1 MVVTAQLMSLF
12 QSFLQ
17 NNNKDEM
24 KLQKIAVAIALTVL
38 ATSMAG
44 TAQADGLTAS
54 LSKNTN
60 ISRDG
65 ESITLNIEGVPAGQG
80 VYILQCAAPAVA
92 GERPT
97 TCVGQSKTIW
107 ASTISTP
114 GAQTLN
120 ATMVVLVDRQFVS
133 GGNTIDCALTSCGV
147 FIRRDH
153 NGPTDK
159 SLDTFLPFSFL
170 PEYSVQVSKTMG
182 ITYGGED
189 LKVNI
194 FGLTSEQGV
203 YVRLCKAAA
212 EGERPALC
220 DGLGVWASMSSA
232 QQAYGAVNAAN
243 ELTLPVKAS
252 FVSGGTAVDCQKT
265 ACVLFVRRD
274 HNAGS
279 DLSLD
284 RMIPLAFTAQPAVL
298 ESAKASK
305 SGANFVFVIT
315 NAKGKTVKVTV
326 GTAVTTIT
334 PTSENYTFKV
344 LVGKNK
350 GKNTALKVT
359 YGTKVLVKTTLK
371 G

>member
-1 MVVTAQLMSLF
+1 
-12 QSFLQ
+12 
-17 NNNKDEM
+17 M
-24 KLQKIAVAIALTVL
+24 KLQKIAAAIALTVL
-38 ATSMAG
+38 ATSIAG
-44 TAQADGLTAS
+44 TAHADGLTAS
-54 LSKNTN
+54 LSKSTN

-80 VYILQCAAPAVA
+80 VYILQCAAPAVT
-92 GERPT
+92 GERPA

-114 GAQTLN
+114 GAQTLS
-120 ATMVVLVDRQFVS
+120 ATMNVLVDRQFVS
-133 GGNTIDCALTSCGV
+133 GGNTIDCSVTSCGV

-159 SLDTFLPFSFL
+159 SLDTFLPLSFL

-182 ITYGGED
+182 IAYGGED
-189 LKVNI
+189 LKLTML
-194 FGLTSEQGV
+194 GLTSDQGV

-252 FVSGGTAVDCQKT
+252 FVSGETAIDCQKSV
-265 ACVLFVRRD
+265 CVVFVRRD

-284 RMIPLAFTAQPAVL
+284 RVIPVTFTLPPVLAI
-298 ESAKASK
+298 SAKASK
-305 SGANFVFVIT
+305 SGNSFVFVIK
-315 NAKGKTVKVTV
+315 NAKSKSVQVTV
-326 GTAVTTIT
+326 GTVVKTIK
-334 PTSENYTFKV
+334 PTSDNYTFKV
-344 LVGKNK
+344 LVSKNK

>member
-1 MVVTAQLMSLF
+1 
-12 QSFLQ
+12 
-17 NNNKDEM
+17 M
-24 KLQKIAVAIALTVL
+24 KLSKYAIALTLAVL
-38 ATSMAG
+38 STSIAG
-44 TAQADGLTAS
+44 TAHAEGLTAS
-54 LSKNTN
+54 LSKNTD

-65 ESITLNIEGVPAGQG
+65 EAVTLNISGVPSGQG
-80 VYILQCAAPAVA
+80 VYILQCVTPTVS

-97 TCVGQSKTIW
+97 VCVGQNKTIW

-114 GAQTLN
+114 GAQPLTP
-120 ATMVVLVDRQFVS
+120 TMNLTIERQFVS
-133 GGNTIDCALTSCGV
+133 GANTIDCSVSSCGIFV
-147 FIRRDH
+147 RRDH
-153 NGPTDK
+153 NGPSDK
-159 SLDTFLPFSFL
+159 SLDTFLTISFV
-170 PEYSVQVSKTMG
+170 PEYSVQVSKTEA
-182 ITYGGED
+182 ITYSGES

-194 FGLTSEQGV
+194 VGLTGTQGI

-212 EGERPALC
+212 ESERPTLC

-252 FVSGGTAVDCQKT
+252 FVSGETAIDCQKSV
-265 ACVLFVRRD
+265 CVVFVRRD

-284 RMIPLAFTAQPAVL
+284 RVIPVTFTSPPVLAI
-298 ESAKASK
+298 SAKASK
-305 SGANFVFVIT
+305 SGNSFVFVIK
-315 NAKGKTVKVTV
+315 NAKSKSVQVTV
-326 GTAVTTIT
+326 GTVVKTIK
-334 PTSENYTFKV
+334 PTSDNYTFKV
-344 LVGKNK
+344 LVSKNK